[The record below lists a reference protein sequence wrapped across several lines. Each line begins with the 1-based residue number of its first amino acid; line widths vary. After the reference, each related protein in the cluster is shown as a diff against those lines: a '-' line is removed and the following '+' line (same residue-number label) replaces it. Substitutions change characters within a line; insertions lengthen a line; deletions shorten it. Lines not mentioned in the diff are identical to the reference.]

1 MHRLALSLVLVGLFA
16 CDKADPPGST
26 TTTTTAPSASV
37 AAAASAPAPSASGA
51 VASASKAATAGAFS
65 GKYEAKASELYLP
78 DTKEMK
84 NVKWRGDESPD
95 GLGAGTL
102 SLSIAADGTVTG
114 ESTGPLGAMLVNG
127 HADGDQI
134 AASLLRKSD
143 DGGFTGTLHATQKAG
158 ALSGEMSLTRHD
170 ASVLRVATF
179 ELAAK

>member
-1 MHRLALSLVLVGLFA
+1 MHRLALSFVLVGLFA
-16 CDKADPPGST
+16 CDKADPPGAAATPS
-26 TTTTTAPSASV
+26 APSAPL
-37 AAAASAPAPSASGA
+37 AAAAPATPASAPIAAASSASN
-51 VASASKAATAGAFS
+51 ATATGSFS
-65 GKYEAKASELYLP
+65 GKYESKASQLYLP

-127 HADGDQI
+127 HAEGDQVT
-134 AASLLRKSD
+134 ASLLRKSED
-143 DGGFTGTLHATQKAG
+143 AGFTGTLHATRKGG
-158 ALSGEMSLTRHD
+158 ALTGEMSLTRYD